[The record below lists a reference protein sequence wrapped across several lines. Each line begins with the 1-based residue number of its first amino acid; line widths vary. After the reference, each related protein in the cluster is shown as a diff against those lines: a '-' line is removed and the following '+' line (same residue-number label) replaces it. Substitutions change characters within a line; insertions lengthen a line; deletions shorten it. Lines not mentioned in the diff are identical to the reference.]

1 MELTFRTP
9 LPVPAARALAWH
21 RRPGAFERLS
31 PPWVDVRVGAR
42 TGGTEPGDR
51 VRLRVRKGPVA
62 FDWTL
67 EHARAVGGEGFADVQ
82 VQGPFAAWRHDH
94 LFADEPG
101 GSVLTDRVR
110 FALPAPAAFLSGA
123 IRRDLARL
131 FAFRGRTLRQDLL
144 AHARAG
150 EPAPRTVL
158 VSGAGGLVGSAVC
171 AVLGGAGH
179 RVLRL
184 VRRATRS
191 ADEVAW
197 DPARGLADPAALEGV
212 NALIHLAGESIAGGL
227 WTAERKRRIEES
239 RTRGT
244 RVLAEA
250 VARAARGPRIMLSAS
265 AIGIYGVRGDEPLR
279 EEDAARGA
287 GFFADVGRGWEAAL
301 EPARAAG
308 VRTASLRLGLVLSPR
323 GGLLGK
329 LLLPFRLGLGGPLG
343 DGAHWMS
350 WVSRDDAAFAFLHAL
365 HRDEVSGA
373 VNVTAPAPVTNAD
386 FTRILA
392 RVLGQPA
399 FCRVP
404 AALLRAISADMA
416 AEVFLASQRV
426 VSSRLVDA
434 GFVFRDAALED
445 ALRHMLGRAES

>member
-9 LPVPAARALAWH
+9 LPVPAERALAWH
-21 RRPGAFERLS
+21 RRPGAFERLT
-31 PPWVDVRVGAR
+31 PPWVDVRVTSR
-42 TGGTEPGDR
+42 TGGVDPGDR
-51 VRLRVRKGPVA
+51 VRLRVRKGPAA

-67 EHARAVGGEGFADVQ
+67 EHAPAEGGEGFADVQ
-82 VQGPFAAWRHDH
+82 VDGPFAAWRHDH

-101 GSVLTDRVR
+101 GAALVDRVR
-110 FALPAPAAFLSGA
+110 FALPGPVSFLSRA
-123 IRRDLARL
+123 VRRDLARL
-131 FAFRGRTLRQDLL
+131 FAFRHRTTREDLL

-150 EPAPRTVL
+150 EAAPRTVL
-158 VSGAGGLVGSAVC
+158 VSGARGLVGAAVC

-184 VRRATRS
+184 VRRAARS

-197 DPARGLADPAALEGV
+197 DPAHGLADPGALEGADAFV
-212 NALIHLAGESIAGGL
+212 HLAGESIAGGL
-227 WTAERKRRIEES
+227 WTEERKRRIAES

-244 RVLAEA
+244 RALAEA
-250 VARAARGPRIMLSAS
+250 VARATRGPRVMLSAS
-265 AIGIYGVRGDEPLR
+265 AIGIYGSRGDETLD
-279 EEDAARGA
+279 EGSADGRG
-287 GFFADVGRGWEAAL
+287 FLADVGRGWESAL

-308 VRTASLRLGLVLSPR
+308 VRTVALRLGLVVTPR

-350 WVSRDDAAFAFLHAL
+350 WVSLDDAAFAFLHAL
-365 HRDEVSGA
+365 HRDDLSGP
-373 VNVTAPAPVTNAD
+373 VNVTAPAPVRNDD

-392 RVLGQPA
+392 GALGRPA
-399 FCRVP
+399 RFRVP
-404 AALLRAISADMA
+404 AAVLRTASAEMA

-426 VSSRLVDA
+426 VSSRLTGA
-434 GFVFRDAALED
+434 GFVFRDATLD
-445 ALRHMLGRAES
+445 GALRHALGKAAA